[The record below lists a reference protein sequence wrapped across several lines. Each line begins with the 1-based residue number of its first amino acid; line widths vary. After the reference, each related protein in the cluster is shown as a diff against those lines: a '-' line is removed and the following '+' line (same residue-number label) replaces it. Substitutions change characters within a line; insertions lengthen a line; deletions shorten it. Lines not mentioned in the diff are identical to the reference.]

1 MKKKISK
8 VIITLLIGFSFLN
21 VTSNSV
27 TFNER
32 EVSQTTY
39 QQINISKLPD
49 LPTEN

>member
-27 TFNER
+27 TFNES
-32 EVSQTTY
+32 EISQTTFE
-39 QQINISKLPD
+39 QINNVNLPD